1 MMAAAEARRSQSA
14 MGAYSL
20 PRSETTYLE
29 RQTSTDTGYNVPSI
43 RSEQVRLFRSDP
55 FCQHYCYFQVRYD
68 RFDSIDE
75 AKRRLER
82 LQSMEESRSGF
93 NNSGFL

>member
-1 MMAAAEARRSQSA
+1 MAAAEARRSQSA
-14 MGAYSL
+14 MGTYSL
-20 PRSETTYLE
+20 PQSQMTYLE

-43 RSEQVRLFRSDP
+43 RSEQAP
-55 FCQHYCYFQVRYD
+55 RYD

-82 LQSMEESRSGF
+82 LQSREDSGSGL

>member
-20 PRSETTYLE
+20 PPSSQMTYLE

-43 RSEQVRLFRSDP
+43 RSEQARF
-55 FCQHYCYFQVRYD
+55 D

-82 LQSMEESRSGF
+82 LQSREDSGSGL

>member
-14 MGAYSL
+14 IGAYSL

-43 RSEQVRLFRSDP
+43 RSEQVRLFQIRSILSTL
-55 FCQHYCYFQVRYD
+55 CHFQVRYD

>member
-43 RSEQVRLFRSDP
+43 RSEQVRLSDQID
-55 FCQHYCYFQVRYD
+55 FVNFLSFSGALRQVRLN
-68 RFDSIDE
+68 RRGQAEARETSINGGV
-75 AKRRLER
+75 KIW
-82 LQSMEESRSGF
+82 LQ
-93 NNSGFL
+93 

>member
-1 MMAAAEARRSQSA
+1 MAAAEARRSQSA

-20 PRSETTYLE
+20 PQSQMTYLE
-29 RQTSTDTGYNVPSI
+29 RQTSTDTGCNVPSI
-43 RSEQVRLFRSDP
+43 RSEQA
-55 FCQHYCYFQVRYD
+55 RYD

-82 LQSMEESRSGF
+82 LQSREESGSGF

>member
-43 RSEQVRLFRSDP
+43 RSEQVRFSDQID
-55 FCQHYCYFQVRYD
+55 FVNTLSFSGALRQVRLN
-68 RFDSIDE
+68 RRGQAE
-75 AKRRLER
+75 ARETAINGGVKIW
-82 LQSMEESRSGF
+82 LQ
-93 NNSGFL
+93 

>member
-20 PRSETTYLE
+20 PQSQITYLE

-43 RSEQVRLFRSDP
+43 RSEQARF
-55 FCQHYCYFQVRYD
+55 D

-82 LQSMEESRSGF
+82 LQSREDSGSGL

>member
-14 MGAYSL
+14 MGGAYSL
-20 PRSETTYLE
+20 PPSSQMTYLE

-43 RSEQVRLFRSDP
+43 RSEQARF
-55 FCQHYCYFQVRYD
+55 D

-82 LQSMEESRSGF
+82 LQSREESGSGF